1 MIDAACAELL
11 SPGSL
16 RVGINKGNILLVT
29 GEAGNG
35 DPRELLTQKVE
46 RVVADRPVKRGRA
59 KHHDRA
65 NAHEQKDREQ
75 DEIAGQIALAV
86 AGKPCKP

>member
-35 DPRELLTQKVE
+35 DPEGI
-46 RVVADRPVKRGRA
+46 APDMGRA
-59 KHHDRA
+59 
-65 NAHEQKDREQ
+65 
-75 DEIAGQIALAV
+75 
-86 AGKPCKP
+86 